1 MLIYAKVKVT
11 IKTVLVLGQLTKL
24 KTRRTRQKNELYLV
38 PSEIKGASC
47 VSGFVLIFK
56 LLRRFLLNAK
66 ADIFEHPSTL
76 LFGARKSDHIR
87 IGIESNI
94 GR

>member
-1 MLIYAKVKVT
+1 MEKVNLVIITYLLISSE
-11 IKTVLVLGQLTKL
+11 KL
-24 KTRRTRQKNELYLV
+24 HD
-38 PSEIKGASC
+38 S
-47 VSGFVLIFK
+47 VLILK
-56 LLRRFLLNAK
+56 WLRRFLLNAK
-66 ADIFEHPSTL
+66 AETFEHPSTL